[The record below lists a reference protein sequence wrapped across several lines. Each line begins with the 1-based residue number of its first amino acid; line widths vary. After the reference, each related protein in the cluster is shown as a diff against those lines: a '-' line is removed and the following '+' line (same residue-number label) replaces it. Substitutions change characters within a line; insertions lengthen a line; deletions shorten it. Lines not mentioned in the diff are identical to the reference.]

1 MSAVQVT
8 RRDILRL
15 VARHEW
21 DTLRN
26 MVAMMSP
33 EQNGELYYVALV
45 HLQLPEWTDGRLDS
59 PWKTIRTI
67 VRRSRDPYVLS
78 IAYCYLG
85 EIFALGG
92 HVGEAEVQFCKAMD
106 YADDPMLI
114 ANARNCLGHLFFN
127 LGLFARSR
135 SHYATANEFGSDQFV
150 TIYSKIGLARCA
162 LRFGDSGAC
171 RSGLESAAAT
181 LDRFGARH
189 STDQEIVLRIG
200 RAEYL
205 AATDAIESAL
215 LQFDDAEFRAVTS
228 SRSRHKLRVLE
239 ARSEVLIEAGHPYA
253 LESLRRL
260 KVCASEVG
268 IRLYLDRATRL
279 EAELAR
285 QQDEPVE
292 TIRALC
298 DRIQDPGQRFIA
310 FSRLLSHEDSA
321 AVELQRLGSAMSTEV
336 VREMRAAHLAT

>member
-26 MVAMMSP
+26 MIAAMSP

-45 HLQLPEWTDGRLDS
+45 HLQFPDWTDGHLEP
-59 PWKTIRTI
+59 PWRTIRTI

-85 EIFALGG
+85 EIYALGG
-92 HVGEAEVQFCKAMD
+92 HVGEAEAQFCKAMD

-114 ANARNCLGHLFFN
+114 ANARNCLGNLFFN
-127 LGLFARSR
+127 LGLFARAR
-135 SHYATANEFGSDQFV
+135 SHYESANNLGANEFV
-150 TIYSKIGLARCA
+150 TVYSKIGLGRSA
-162 LRFGDSGAC
+162 LRFGDTDGG
-171 RSGLESAAAT
+171 RSWLDCAGAT
-181 LDRFGARH
+181 LERFGARQA
-189 STDQEIVLRIG
+189 TDQEVVLRIG

-205 AATDAIESAL
+205 IATDALESAL

-228 SRSRHKLRVLE
+228 SRSRYALRVLE
-239 ARSEVLIEAGHPYA
+239 ARSAALIELAHPYA
-253 LESLRRL
+253 LESLKRF
-260 KVCASEVG
+260 KVHAGEVG
-268 IRLYLDRATRL
+268 IRHFIDRATRL

-285 QQDEPVE
+285 KQGEPVE

-298 DRIQDPGQRFIA
+298 DRILDPGQRFIA
-310 FSRLLSHEDSA
+310 FSRLLSQEDTA
-321 AVELQRLGSAMSTEV
+321 AVELQRLGSVMSAEV
-336 VREMRAAHLAT
+336 VQEMRAAHLAT